1 MFQSSLYY
9 STKSLQQK
17 YRMLVVEPDDALA
30 QLLTKH
36 LEYYNFKV
44 FTARTES
51 EGLIL
56 LEQRGLPHLAIVDA
70 KMALQPG
77 FTFCQQI
84 KQFTDLPVIMLVEHH
99 DALDLEAT
107 GCSSVDFLSVRP
119 LKILELLA
127 HIQRI
132 LQKVGNFA
140 YLLDTYIE
148 VDHRLRVN
156 LAAKQVNV
164 NQQIINL
171 TPIENKMLHILIREA
186 GQIVTTRVLLNK
198 LALNSESYENGLSS
212 HILSLRHKLEINPSD
227 PKYILS
233 QSGIGYYFVNT
244 VH

>member
-1 MFQSSLYY
+1 
-9 STKSLQQK
+9 
-17 YRMLVVEPDDALA
+17 
-30 QLLTKH
+30 
-36 LEYYNFKV
+36 
-44 FTARTES
+44 
-51 EGLIL
+51 
-56 LEQRGLPHLAIVDA
+56 
-70 KMALQPG
+70 
-77 FTFCQQI
+77 
-84 KQFTDLPVIMLVEHH
+84 
-99 DALDLEAT
+99 
-107 GCSSVDFLSVRP
+107 
-119 LKILELLA
+119 
-127 HIQRI
+127 
-132 LQKVGNFA
+132 
-140 YLLDTYIE
+140 